1 MEPDE
6 ALRIAD
12 RRRRTQRLTG
22 PPFES
27 PEDVVGWLGGVQ
39 SQGYDYAKWS
49 LGQRSHH
56 ADDALVEKAVSEGT
70 ILRTHVLRPTW
81 HFVLPEDI
89 RWMLELTGPRVM
101 TSTRSYYSRL
111 GLDAAARK
119 KANARIEKALRGGN
133 QLTRKELKVVLEK
146 AGIEVDNMRLGFIMG
161 QAELTG
167 LICSGARQGKQHTY
181 ALLSERAPDA
191 AVLDPDDAL
200 RELTARYFTSHG
212 PATVKDFNWWSSL
225 RMGDIRKGIEMAGT
239 LLRSEVVAGTTFWFG
254 DSPRVRKARS
264 LKVDLLQP
272 YDEYFV
278 AYTESRGVIDASGR
292 VAKHR
297 GRPPAF
303 FGAVMVDGQ
312 FSGHW
317 RRKTSRAGVLIE
329 VELYAPF
336 DEIQTKALHDEA
348 DRLGRFFDRPVSP
361 SRCRSLWERRVRGSG
376 KRLPSPWRDID

>member
-6 ALRIAD
+6 ALRIAE

-22 PPFES
+22 PPFDR

-39 SQGYDYAKWS
+39 AQEYDYAKWS
-49 LGQRSHH
+49 LGQRSQN
-56 ADDALVEKAVSEGT
+56 ADDALVEKAVAEGT

-89 RWMLELTGPRVM
+89 RWMLELTGPRVLA
-101 TSTRSYYSRL
+101 STGSYYRRE
-111 GLDAAARK
+111 GLDEDVLK
-119 KANARIEKALRGGN
+119 NASGKIERALRGGN

-146 AGIEVDNMRLGFIMG
+146 AGIELNNLRLGFLMG
-161 QAELTG
+161 HAELVG

-181 ALLSERAPDA
+181 ALLSERAPEA
-191 AVLDPDDAL
+191 LSLDPDEAL
-200 RELTARYFTSHG
+200 VELTVRYFTSHG

-239 LLRSEVVAGTTFWFG
+239 RLRSEEVEGKTFWSG
-254 DSPRVRKARS
+254 DSPRVRKS
-264 LKVDLLQP
+264 GSPKVDLLQP

-292 VAKHR
+292 VGEHQ
-297 GRPPAF
+297 GGPPAF

-317 RRKTSRAGVLIE
+317 RRKTSRAGVLVE
-329 VELYAPF
+329 VELYTPF
-336 DEIQTKALHDEA
+336 DESRTKALHDEA
-348 DRLGRFFDRPVSP
+348 DRFGRFFGRPVSVEVTH
-361 SRCRSLWERRVRGSG
+361 L
-376 KRLPSPWRDID
+376 

>member
-1 MEPDE
+1 MDPNE
-6 ALRIAD
+6 ALRIAE

-22 PPFES
+22 PPFDR

-39 SQGYDYAKWS
+39 AQEYDYAKWS
-49 LGQRSHH
+49 LGQRSRDT
-56 ADDALVEKAVSEGT
+56 DDALVEKAIADGT

-89 RWMLELTGPRVM
+89 RWMLELTGSRVM

-111 GLDAAARK
+111 GLDEAVRK
-119 KANARIEKALRGGN
+119 KANTKIEKALRGGN
-133 QLTRKELKVVLEK
+133 QLMRKDLKAVLEK

-200 RELTARYFTSHG
+200 RELTLRYFTSHG
-212 PATVKDFNWWSSL
+212 PATIKDFNWWSSL

-239 LLRSEVVAGTTFWFG
+239 RLRSREVDGTTFWFG
-254 DSPRVRKARS
+254 DTPRARKTRS
-264 LKVDLLQP
+264 SKVDLLQP

-278 AYTESRGVIDASGR
+278 AYTESRGVIDASG
-292 VAKHR
+292 VAGTHR

-303 FGAVMVDGQ
+303 FGAVMIDGQ
-312 FSGHW
+312 IAGHW
-317 RRKTSRAGVLIE
+317 KRKTASAAVLVE
-329 VELYAPF
+329 VELYAPL
-336 DEIQTKALHDEA
+336 DESQTAALHDEA
-348 DRLGRFFDRPVSP
+348 DRLGTFFDRPVSVEM
-361 SRCRSLWERRVRGSG
+361 SRL
-376 KRLPSPWRDID
+376 